1 MRRLSGRTAI
11 IVGVWLVCASL
22 FQLYTAAAGVFEPRL
37 QRAIHLAFLLP
48 VAFILFPATKKSPKD
63 RITICDAILVVLALA
78 PAVFIA
84 IESERL
90 YLRFEFV
97 TPVTN
102 IETAFG
108 LLNVLL
114 LLEAVRRA
122 VVPAMAALA
131 AVSILYC
138 FAGPYLPG
146 LLNSRF
152 IPFDRVIEMLYLL
165 QDQGIYGTITGLS
178 ATFIALFI
186 IFGAFIYVCG
196 VGDFFT
202 DLACKIAGK
211 AKGGP
216 AKIAVISSG
225 FFGSISGVAAA
236 NVLATGSFTIPLMKK
251 LGYRKQF
258 AGAVEA
264 AASTGGLIMPPVMG
278 AGAFVMAE
286 ITEIP
291 YINICAAAAIGAVL
305 YFLSVG
311 MMVHFEA
318 SKQGLPGVDMK
329 EIPPWSWILRNV
341 YLLIPII
348 GLVYLL
354 VIGYSPFMAAF
365 VSILLAFATSFFR
378 RKTMMTPRRV
388 LGALEMGGR
397 NMVTV
402 ALACTGAGLIIS
414 VITNT
419 GLGLAL
425 SSVIVAWSG
434 GVFIFTLFLIMV
446 TSLILGMGL
455 PCTPAYIIAVAVGGP
470 ALIAMGSDLLSAHL
484 FVFYFAILAAVTP
497 PVAIAA
503 YAAASIAGSDP
514 LKTGFAALRLAVAG
528 FIIPYVFMYN
538 PALLL
543 RGSIL
548 EILISTLSMVATVIL
563 FASGLIGYLVGKTNI
578 LQRVLLLG
586 VGAGLM
592 VSNMYFPVGLNLVV
606 LAGSASIIA
615 ALVIMRRKRGH
626 NSSKEV
632 YQ

>member
-1 MRRLSGRTAI
+1 MRRLGGWQAT
-11 IVGVWLVCASL
+11 IVGGWLICASL
-22 FQLYTAAAGVFEPRL
+22 FQIYTGGFGVFEPRL
-37 QRAIHLAFLLP
+37 QRAIHVAFLLP
-48 VAFILFPATKKSPKD
+48 VAFLLFPATKKSPKD
-63 RITICDAILVVLALA
+63 RITITDAILAILALV
-78 PAVFIA
+78 PVIFIA

-90 YLRFEFV
+90 YHRFEFV

-146 LLNSRF
+146 LLHCRF
-152 IPFDRVIEMLYLL
+152 LPFDRVIEMQYLL

-202 DLACKIAGK
+202 DLACKLAGK
-211 AKGGP
+211 TKGGP

-236 NVLATGSFTIPLMKK
+236 NVLATGTFTIPLMKR

-286 ITEIP
+286 ITKIP
-291 YINICAAAAIGAVL
+291 YIKICGAAVIGAVL

-311 MMVHFEA
+311 LMVHFQA
-318 SKQGLPGVDMK
+318 VKQGLRGIDMK
-329 EIPPWSWILRNV
+329 EVPPLRSILRNA
-341 YLLIPII
+341 YLLTPII

-365 VSILLAFATSFFR
+365 VSILLALVTSFFR
-378 RKTMMTPRRV
+378 RKTMMTPRRI
-388 LGALEMGGR
+388 LAALEMGGR

-402 ALACTGAGLIIS
+402 ALACVGAGLIIS
-414 VITNT
+414 VLVNT
-419 GLGLAL
+419 GLALAL
-425 SSVIVAWSG
+425 SSVVISWSRG
-434 GVFIFTLFLIMV
+434 IFIFALFLVMV
-446 TSLILGMGL
+446 SSIVLGMGL
-455 PCTPAYIIAVAVGGP
+455 PCTPAYIIAVSVGGP
-470 ALIAMGSDLLSAHL
+470 VLIAMGTDLLAAHM

-503 YAAASIAGSDP
+503 YAAAAVAGSDP
-514 LKTGFAALRLAVAG
+514 IKTGFTALRLAVAG
-528 FIIPYVFMYN
+528 FIIPYVFVYN

-543 RGSIL
+543 MGSVL
-548 EILISTLSMVATVIL
+548 EIFTSSLLLIATVIL
-563 FASGLIGYLVGKTNI
+563 FAAGLTGCLIEKINI
-578 LQRVLLLG
+578 LQRALLLG
-586 VGAGLM
+586 AGAAL
-592 VSNMYFPVGLNLVV
+592 VVFNVYFSAGLNLVV
-606 LAGSASIIA
+606 LAGTVSIII
-615 ALVIMRRKRGH
+615 ALIVRRKRKCK
-626 NSSKEV
+626 SSTL
-632 YQ
+632 Q